1 MLNIKKF
8 IGLDLGAESGRCV
21 VAKLDGNK
29 LNLDEIYRFTT
40 HNYTKNNQFH
50 WDINKIFDEIFIGLK
65 KSVEKYGSEFE
76 SIGIDTWGVDYA
88 LIDSENK
95 LLNDPYHY
103 RDDRTDNIA
112 EEVFEVISKDEL
124 YNLTGIQTQQ
134 FNTIFQL
141 FHEFNYNTSQIS
153 KAQKFLLMPDYIK
166 FLLSGVIN
174 AEYTI
179 ASTTGLTDQNKRD
192 WDWDIIDRLKFNR
205 NLFPPIVEPGEK
217 VGTLFPEISKLTGL
231 KNTTPIIATGQHD
244 TASAVVSAPSQK
256 KNWAFLSSG
265 TWSIMGVEL
274 DKPVTRKIAMD
285 KNFSNEGGVQGTIR
299 FLKNI
304 IGLWPIQECRR
315 EWLIKGKKYN
325 YPDLTKMAEEF
336 GSTESWLNLN
346 DPLFFKAGN
355 MPDKI
360 ISFLKET
367 NQNNNDEIGFLIR
380 VVLES
385 LAFNYRFALHEIEL
399 ITGNKITE
407 LNAVGGGVQNE
418 LLCQLT
424 ADALNIPV
432 LAGPIEGT
440 IIGNIGVQSIAT
452 NLVKDLKSFR
462 DIVRNSF
469 EIKTYLPQNPQYF
482 ELNEHKYKSVCAIN
496 C

>member
-1 MLNIKKF
+1 MPNIKKF

-21 VAKLDGNK
+21 VALLEGNR

-50 WDINKIFDEIFIGLK
+50 WDINKIFDEIIIGLK

-205 NLFPPIVEPGEK
+205 
-217 VGTLFPEISKLTGL
+217 
-231 KNTTPIIATGQHD
+231 
-244 TASAVVSAPSQK
+244 
-256 KNWAFLSSG
+256 
-265 TWSIMGVEL
+265 
-274 DKPVTRKIAMD
+274 
-285 KNFSNEGGVQGTIR
+285 
-299 FLKNI
+299 
-304 IGLWPIQECRR
+304 
-315 EWLIKGKKYN
+315 
-325 YPDLTKMAEEF
+325 
-336 GSTESWLNLN
+336 
-346 DPLFFKAGN
+346 
-355 MPDKI
+355 
-360 ISFLKET
+360 
-367 NQNNNDEIGFLIR
+367 
-380 VVLES
+380 
-385 LAFNYRFALHEIEL
+385 
-399 ITGNKITE
+399 
-407 LNAVGGGVQNE
+407 
-418 LLCQLT
+418 
-424 ADALNIPV
+424 
-432 LAGPIEGT
+432 
-440 IIGNIGVQSIAT
+440 
-452 NLVKDLKSFR
+452 
-462 DIVRNSF
+462 
-469 EIKTYLPQNPQYF
+469 
-482 ELNEHKYKSVCAIN
+482 
-496 C
+496 